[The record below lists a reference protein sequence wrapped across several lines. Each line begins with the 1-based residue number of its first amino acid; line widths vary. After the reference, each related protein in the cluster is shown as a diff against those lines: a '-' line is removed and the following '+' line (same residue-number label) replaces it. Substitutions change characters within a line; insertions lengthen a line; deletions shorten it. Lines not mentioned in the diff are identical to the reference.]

1 MGYWT
6 RKSISELE
14 AQSQEGHHQLKRTLS
29 SYDLVMLGIGCI
41 IGAGL
46 FSITGI
52 AAADHAGPAITI
64 AFIIAAI
71 GCALAGLCYGEL
83 AAMIPIAGSAYT
95 YAYATMGEIAAWI
108 IGWDLILEYAIGAS
122 TVSISWSAYLVSLLQ
137 EFGIQLPS
145 SILASPWQPVS
156 LPDGSIEYGF
166 INLPALCI
174 ILLISLILIV
184 GVKESALFNALMV
197 IIKVSVV
204 IAFIG
209 FGIFYVNPSNWVP
222 FLPPNKGEF
231 GEYGLSG
238 LLRAAGILFFAYIGF
253 DAVSTAAQEAK
264 EPQKGIP
271 IGMLGSLAIST
282 VLYILFGLVLT
293 GIVPYADLNVAA
305 PVALAIDKTPF
316 QWLQWMVKLAILS
329 GLTSVILVLLLGQS
343 RILFA
348 MARDGLLPKT
358 FSSVHPRFHTPWLS
372 NVILMIFV
380 GLFGAFAPLWM
391 VGSMTSIGTLLAF
404 VIVCAGVL
412 ILRYAEPDLPRP
424 FRTPWVPF
432 VPVAGILVCLGLMIA
447 LGIDTWI
454 RLAVW
459 LLIGLGI
466 YFYYGRFHR

>member
-6 RKSISELE
+6 RKTISELE

-52 AAADHAGPAITI
+52 AAAEHAGPAITI
-64 AFIIAAI
+64 AFIIASFA
-71 GCALAGLCYGEL
+71 CALAGLCYGEL

-95 YAYATMGEIAAWI
+95 YAFATMGELAAWV

-137 EFGIQLPS
+137 EFGINLPS

-156 LPDGSIEYGF
+156 LPDGSIEYGL
-166 INLPALCI
+166 INLPALAVVA
-174 ILLISLILIV
+174 LISFILIV
-184 GVKESALFNALMV
+184 GIKESALFNALMV

-204 IAFIG
+204 LAFIG
-209 FGIFYVNPSNWVP
+209 VGYFYINYDNFKP
-222 FLPPNKGEF
+222 FLPPNTGTFGEF
-231 GEYGLSG
+231 GISG

-264 EPQKGIP
+264 NPQKSVP

-282 VLYILFGLVLT
+282 LLYIFFGLVLT
-293 GIVPYADLNVAA
+293 GIVPYAELNVAA

-316 QWLQWMVKLAILS
+316 HWLQWMVKIAILA

-348 MARDGLLPKT
+348 MARDGLLPKV
-358 FSSVHPRFHTPWLS
+358 FSSVHPRFHTPWITNL
-372 NVILMIFV
+372 VLMVFV
-380 GLFGAFAPLWM
+380 GIFGAFAPLWV
-391 VGSMTSIGTLLAF
+391 VGSMTSIGTLFAF
-404 VIVCAGVL
+404 VIVCLGVL
-412 ILRYAEPDLPRP
+412 ILRYVEPNLDRP
-424 FRTPWVPF
+424 FRTPLVPY
-432 VPVAGILVCLGLMIA
+432 VPIAGILVCLGLMLA
-447 LGIDTWI
+447 LGLETWI
-454 RLAVW
+454 RLVVW
-459 LLIGLGI
+459 LVIGLVI